1 MAFEL
6 AVVKNTPLTPLEDL
20 DEVCAALLSQVGY
33 LGRTT
38 DEQGS
43 RHGSPA
49 YRLFRDCFLTQPTR
63 SWTAEELVS
72 FLGSTKPTL
81 YRHLNKL
88 KALDILEE
96 DEPASDSESSGR
108 KAYRMRYGDF
118 AKAWNFTEA
127 NVKAAMENHR
137 TNVRHLGKLAP
148 PAPSGP
154 AGAAA
159 TTASASMDFSMVVVN
174 NLPLTDARD
183 VDSVAF
189 PLLRQAGY
197 LSWGADDEAATK
209 EGPAYRLFRE
219 CLLARPDRAWTLDE
233 LSVALDVSRATVLR
247 HVGKLK
253 LLDLLEEA
261 TTRDEPGD
269 VGRKAYRLRHGSL
282 ERAWNFTEA
291 HVKVAM
297 DNYRRSVDHL
307 QRLAE
312 RAPKEKRP

>member
-6 AVVKNTPLTPLEDL
+6 AVVKNTPLTPLDDL
-20 DEVCAALLSQVGY
+20 DEVCSALLAQVGY

-43 RHGSPA
+43 RHGSAA
-49 YRLFRDCFLTQPTR
+49 YRLFRDCFLLQPTR

-72 FLGSTKPTL
+72 ALQSTKPTL

-96 DEPASDSESSGR
+96 DEPASESGTTGR

-137 TNVRHLGKLAP
+137 TNVRHLTRLAP
-148 PAPSGP
+148 QPP
-154 AGAAA
+154 AGSAALS
-159 TTASASMDFSMVVVN
+159 TAASSSPGMEFSMLVVN
-174 NLPLTDARD
+174 NLPLTDAAD
-183 VDSVAF
+183 VDAVAF
-189 PLLRQAGY
+189 PFLRQVGY
-197 LSWGADDEAATK
+197 LSWGVDDAEATK

-219 CLLARPDRAWTLDE
+219 CLLERPDRAWTAEE
-233 LSVALDVSRATVLR
+233 LTVALDVSRATVLR
-247 HVGKLK
+247 HLGKLK
-253 LLDLLEEA
+253 LLDVLEEP
-261 TTRDEPGD
+261 TTREEPD
-269 VGRKAYRLRHGSL
+269 AAGRKSYRIRFGSL
-282 ERAWNFTEA
+282 DRAWNLTEA

-307 QRLAE
+307 QRLAQ
-312 RAPKEKRP
+312 EKR